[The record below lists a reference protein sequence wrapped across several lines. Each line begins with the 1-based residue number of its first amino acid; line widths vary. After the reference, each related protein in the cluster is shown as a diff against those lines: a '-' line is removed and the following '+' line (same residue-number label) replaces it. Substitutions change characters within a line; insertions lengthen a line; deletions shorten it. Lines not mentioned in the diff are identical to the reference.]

1 VQTSKSAESRVSK
14 PAGRKAVQ
22 PTWKSA
28 TRQVWKPAP
37 REPSR
42 AELYHRS
49 RGDITR
55 TRKNPKTYHRFLGTI
70 FWGAGKF
77 AKDPEPQPLA
87 GQKIPQ
93 NRKNTKKSVFFLERP
108 PRFSAKLP

>member
-1 VQTSKSAESRVSK
+1 LVAQTSKSAESRVSK

-70 FWGAGKF
+70 FWSGGKS
-77 AKDPEPQPLA
+77 AKNPEPQHLPGL
-87 GQKIPQ
+87 KIPKK
-93 NRKNTKKSVFFLERP
+93 RKNTKKNGFF
-108 PRFSAKLP
+108 